1 MRDGNA
7 EPLLKGG
14 IDSVI
19 GVTDLQ
25 GTNLLKSGWIA
36 AFDCKQKDETANK
49 GGC

>member
-1 MRDGNA
+1 MRDENA

-25 GTNLLKSGWIA
+25 VTNLLKSGWIA
-36 AFDCKQKDETANK
+36 AFDCIQKDETANK

>member
-1 MRDGNA
+1 MTCENA
-7 EPLLKGG
+7 QRLLKGG

-25 GTNLLKSGWIA
+25 RRNLLKSVWIA
-36 AFDCKQKDETANK
+36 AFDCIQEDEKANK